1 LNGIEIVYLQVNVN
15 GTFSKQY
22 MYVVCLYFIHLY
34 FILVKCKHT
43 EKVKK
48 EATQQQQKIVNSG
61 KITLKKPRIDI

>member
-1 LNGIEIVYLQVNVN
+1 VYLQVNVN

-22 MYVVCLYFIHLY
+22 KYVMCLYFIHLH

-48 EATQQQQKIVNSG
+48 EATQQQQKIQLTVE
-61 KITLKKPRIDI
+61 K